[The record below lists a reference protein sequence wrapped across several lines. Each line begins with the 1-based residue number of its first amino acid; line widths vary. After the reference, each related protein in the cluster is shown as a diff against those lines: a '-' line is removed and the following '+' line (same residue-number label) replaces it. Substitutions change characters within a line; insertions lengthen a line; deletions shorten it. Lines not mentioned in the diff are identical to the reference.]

1 MYTRLTREHSCQ
13 VYLQILRRLC
23 TYVLCVNSGH
33 TRLLLAEV
41 VGHGGLG
48 VEARQKSLRPR
59 FKIFDYLGPEV
70 FAYTHIIV

>member
-1 MYTRLTREHSCQ
+1 M
-13 VYLQILRRLC
+13 
-23 TYVLCVNSGH
+23 YVLCVTCGH

-48 VEARQKSLRPR
+48 VEVRQKSVRPR